1 MVVTWEIARDWI
13 GENSS
18 ESKEELRR
26 IQTEWDLWVFLKDG
40 KVLLRLLM
48 QSKQQKIE
56 GVKYG

>member
-1 MVVTWEIARDWI
+1 MTWKIVRDWI